1 MLELQSMALTQCG
14 TKQFSIGTSYKNC
27 STTQTYCLFGGP
39 ESTRYY
45 RKKLKKQNKTKKTE
59 KRKIRKTTLN

>member
-27 STTQTYCLFGGP
+27 STTQTQRLFGGP

-45 RKKLKKQNKTKKTE
+45 RKNKRKKKQKNE
-59 KRKIRKTTLN
+59 K

>member
-27 STTQTYCLFGGP
+27 STTQTQRLFGGP
-39 ESTRYY
+39 ESTFYY
-45 RKKLKKQNKTKKTE
+45 RKKQKKE
-59 KRKIRKTTLN
+59 RKIKQQKNEK

>member
-27 STTQTYCLFGGP
+27 STTQTQRLFGGP

-45 RKKLKKQNKTKKTE
+45 RKKTKKNRKIRNKNKTE
-59 KRKIRKTTLN
+59 KQL